1 MIFSERNRRR
11 GRANICW
18 KPVSKLNRVD
28 SLNQAERC
36 MMRFVRRYRRFLIV
50 MAGIAMLS
58 GCVVAPGYG
67 YGYRVHP
74 IIHPAWRGW
83 GWRR

>member
-1 MIFSERNRRR
+1 
-11 GRANICW
+11 
-18 KPVSKLNRVD
+18 
-28 SLNQAERC
+28 
-36 MMRFVRRYRRFLIV
+36 MMRFVRRYRRLLIV
-50 MAGIAMLS
+50 MAGVAMLS

-74 IIHPAWRGW
+74 MIHPAWRGW

>member
-1 MIFSERNRRR
+1 MIY

-28 SLNQAERC
+28 PRKQAERC
-36 MMRFVRRYRRFLIV
+36 MLRSVRRYWCFLIV

-58 GCVVAPGYG
+58 GCVVVPGYG

-83 GWRR
+83 RR